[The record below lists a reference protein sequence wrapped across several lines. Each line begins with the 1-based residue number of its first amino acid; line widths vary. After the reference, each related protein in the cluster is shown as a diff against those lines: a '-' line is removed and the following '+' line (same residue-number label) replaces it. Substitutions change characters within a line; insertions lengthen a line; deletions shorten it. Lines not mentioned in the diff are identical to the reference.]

1 MMLSQ
6 IQSMTP
12 EQRTQLA
19 NAVGV
24 TLEQLTSVAQTMATM
39 PPEMLQQLVAQRMGA
54 AGAPGAAGAAS
65 GLPPGVT
72 VVHLTAEEKAAVD
85 RVRCARTAVCAS
97 SAVPHVAGVCLCVA
111 AC

>member
-1 MMLSQ
+1 MNPAMMLSQ

-24 TLEQLTSVAQTMATM
+24 TPEQLTS
-39 PPEMLQQLVAQRMGA
+39 QRMGA

-85 RVRCARTAVCAS
+85 RLVELGFSRQQ
-97 SAVPHVAGVCLCVA
+97 A
-111 AC
+111 AEAYLACDKNETMAANFLFQNMDS